1 MTVHGTHTSYRK
13 NKKGGRTKSVNVG
26 FTSPAS
32 NSRKSASLK
41 KCSILTRN
49 YNTGWISYRPA

>member
-13 NKKGGRTKSVNVG
+13 NKKGERIKSVNVE
-26 FTSPAS
+26 FTRPAS
-32 NSRKSASLK
+32 NGRKSASLK

-49 YNTGWISYRPA
+49 YNIGWVSYQPA